1 MASQGYRDWIRAGR
15 PYTLIRPARAVQ
27 AALLKHGITV
37 WDFPDEGHQKAEP
50 PEDHTPYSTTG
61 FPGQNQRWNARGL
74 DIMPRS
80 DSKAHRKENADI
92 ARQMIRDRD
101 AGVPGAM
108 WIKYINWTDED
119 GACRQERWT
128 SRSNQFQRTT
138 RSSTD
143 SGHVHVSGRSDA
155 DNDARADGYDPLA
168 RMRGMTGD
176 DMNLGD
182 RITIPL
188 YEAPDGVPLPTGPET
203 LDVATILG
211 GAHRRAYIAMHLAQQ
226 ARDEARAAS
235 VADAQRDQA
244 AIAAIQALTSIIQA
258 GGGTVDT
265 APILAEIRAVREE
278 THAEVTRLQEEINA
292 LKAQN
297 ESLATALA
305 AANKD

>member
-27 AALLKHGITV
+27 RTLLRHGITV
-37 WDFPDEGHQKAEP
+37 WDFPDEDHQKAEP
-50 PEDHTPYSTTG
+50 PEDHTPYSATG

-119 GACRQERWT
+119 GVCRQERWT

-176 DMNLGD
+176 DMANTWTFID
-182 RITIPL
+182 QPPADQWRISQNAG
-188 YEAPDGVPLPTGPET
+188 APFLNG
-203 LDVATILG
+203 
-211 GAHRRAYIAMHLAQQ
+211 Q
-226 ARDEARAAS
+226 ARDTVLAIAAARS
-235 VADAQRDQA
+235 ADASAGVQQLIAAAAADEARDQA
-244 AIAAIQALTSIIQA
+244 TIAAIQALTAIIQA

-278 THAEVTRLQEEINA
+278 THAEVTRLQDEINA

-297 ESLATALA
+297 ESLAAALA

>member
-27 AALLKHGITV
+27 ATLLGHGITV
-37 WDFPDEGHQKAEP
+37 WDFPDESHQKAEP
-50 PEDHTPYSTTG
+50 PEDHTPYSATG
-61 FPGQNQRWNARGL
+61 WPGPNQRWKARGL

-119 GACRQERWT
+119 GVCRQERWT
-128 SRSNQFQRTT
+128 SSANPLQRTT

-143 SGHVHVSGRSDA
+143 RGHVHVSGRSDA
-155 DNDARADGYDPLA
+155 DNDTRADGYDPLA

-176 DMNLGD
+176 DMANTWTFID
-182 RITIPL
+182 QPPADQWRISQNAGAAFL
-188 YEAPDGVPLPTGPET
+188 DG
-203 LDVATILG
+203 
-211 GAHRRAYIAMHLAQQ
+211 Q
-226 ARDEARAAS
+226 ARDTVLAIAAAHSVTASAGVQQLIATAAAEEARDHAAL
-235 VADAQRDQA
+235 
-244 AIAAIQALTSIIQA
+244 AAIQALTAVIQA

-265 APILAEIRAVREE
+265 EQILAEIRAVREE

-297 ESLATALA
+297 ESLTAALA
-305 AANKD
+305 AANKG